1 MNDPS
6 APVAVS
12 LAFEADKEGDGATEV
27 DELGDEVGKT
37 VEVVTAAEVDAM
49 EVDACVVDAPVQPS
63 GFQVDS
69 ALQ

>member
-1 MNDPS
+1 
-6 APVAVS
+6 
-12 LAFEADKEGDGATEV
+12 V

-37 VEVVTAAEVDAM
+37 VEVDTAAEVDAM